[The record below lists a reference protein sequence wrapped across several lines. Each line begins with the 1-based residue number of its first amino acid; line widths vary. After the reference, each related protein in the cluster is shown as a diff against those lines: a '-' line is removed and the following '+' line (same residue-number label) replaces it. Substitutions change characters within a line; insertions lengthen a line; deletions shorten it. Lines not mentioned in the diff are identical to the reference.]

1 MKYMREL
8 RRKYCDSVIAF
19 LCLLTVLVG
28 GYALTILFAAPE
40 QVPPAR
46 GIMATTQM
54 GTFHVTPDILEVCGR
69 APDPTKW
76 IFHKED
82 GTIDQ
87 DKVVEFS
94 TVLTEWD
101 ECVTHYAAILQG
113 FAVGLTTVRDLTM
126 EAAGNYFLEFVP
138 EAAPGGEIP
147 APEDGIHDEPGT
159 FYCET
164 CHEDMKR

>member
-138 EAAPGGEIP
+138 EMAPDEEIP
-147 APEDGIHDEPGT
+147 VPDALDTQPGT
-159 FYCET
+159 FQCET